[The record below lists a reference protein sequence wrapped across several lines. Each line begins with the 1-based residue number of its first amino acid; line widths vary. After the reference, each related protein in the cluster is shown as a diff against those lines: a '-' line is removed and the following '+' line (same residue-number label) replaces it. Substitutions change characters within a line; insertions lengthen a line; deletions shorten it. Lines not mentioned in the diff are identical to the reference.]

1 VSAQLDAASF
11 ARLVDHTLLKPDATA
26 AQIDSL
32 CREAR
37 EAGCAAVC
45 VNGMWLRRVVE
56 RLAGSPVAACMVAG
70 FPLGAMEPGA
80 LSAEIQLGVEQ
91 GASEVDIVIPVGL
104 LRQAEAGE
112 VEAGEADPTDE
123 LAAILTGA
131 RQAAGAAT
139 LKLIL
144 ETATLDGPAIDLG
157 CRMAVEHG
165 FDFVKTSTGFSPAG
179 GATIDAVRRMRQVVG
194 EELGVKASGGI
205 RTLADVEA
213 MVAAGATRL
222 GMSATLDVLAEL
234 EQR

>member
-112 VEAGEADPTDE
+112 ADPANE

-131 RQAAGAAT
+131 RRAAGAAT